1 MVPTTVPTTVPTVPT
16 TVPTN
21 HLYIHCSWL
30 LLVTSGCSYA
40 SDGHPDGRWKI
51 YSKWMQLASPLTP
64 QFNVEAMRP
73 RSQFAEARKKST
85 NLSTLNLWGEG
96 GRETMEIGWKKA
108 GGINDFYFEY
118 IFHVRSPG
126 RGFLYRLRRSR
137 QCLGA

>member
-30 LLVTSGCSYA
+30 LLVTSGCSS

-51 YSKWMQLASPLTP
+51 YSKCMQLASPLTP

-73 RSQFAEARKKST
+73 RSQFAEARKNQQT
-85 NLSTLNLWGEG
+85 
-96 GRETMEIGWKKA
+96 
-108 GGINDFYFEY
+108 YQ
-118 IFHVRSPG
+118 H
-126 RGFLYRLRRSR
+126 
-137 QCLGA
+137 